1 MNILPKNININ
12 FISYSKHAFK
22 FSALFIIV
30 GIILFFV
37 NGIKASIDFT
47 GGTVINFTIDK
58 DVYNPEFD
66 LRNYLKE
73 NIDKSISLVEMDSK
87 DDIQSLVITTQFL
100 KDESLVSSVL
110 EKKYKNNFTI
120 EKIESIGPKI
130 GKELKSNSLKAIA
143 VALLLIGIYIT
154 FRFDS
159 YYACGSIIALFHD
172 IAITFSFLIFLQ
184 YEISI
189 SIIAAL
195 LTILG
200 YSLNDTIVIYDRIRE
215 NMNLNI
221 EKLDRNIVANKSL
234 NSTLNRTVITS
245 LTTLFVAV
253 VLFIL
258 GGSILQPF
266 AMALIIGV
274 LTGTYSSLFIATP
287 IMLILEEKYKLED
300 FDEEE

>member
-22 FSALFIIV
+22 FSALFIIS

-47 GGTVINFTIDK
+47 GGTVINFNINK

-66 LRNYLKE
+66 LRTYLKD
-73 NIDKSISLVEMDSK
+73 NIDKSVSLVEVDSK
-87 DDIQSLVITTQFL
+87 EGIQSLVITTQFL

-110 EKKYKNNFTI
+110 ENKYKNNFTI

-159 YYACGSIIALFHD
+159 YYAFGSIVALFHD

-234 NSTLNRTVITS
+234 NTTLNRTVITS
-245 LTTLFVAV
+245 LTTLLVAV

-258 GGSILQPF
+258 GGPILQPF

-300 FDEEE
+300 FEEE

>member
-12 FISYSKHAFK
+12 FIEHSSNAFK
-22 FSALFIIV
+22 FSFLFIMTGV
-30 GIILFFV
+30 ILFFV

-47 GGTVINFTIDK
+47 GGTVINFNINQDS
-58 DVYNPEFD
+58 YNPEFD

-73 NIDKSISLVEMDSK
+73 NIDESVSLVEIESK
-87 DDIQSLVITTQFL
+87 EGVQSIVMTTKFL
-100 KDESLVSSVL
+100 NDESLVNSIL
-110 EKKYKNNFTI
+110 EKKYKNNFSI

-130 GKELKSNSLKAIA
+130 GKELKNNSLKAIA
-143 VALLLIGIYIT
+143 VAILLIGIYIT

-159 YYACGSIIALFHD
+159 YYALGSIIALFHD
-172 IAITFSFLIFLQ
+172 IAITFSFLIFFQ

-221 EKLDRNIVANKSL
+221 EKIDRKIVANKSL
-234 NSTLNRTVITS
+234 NNTLNRTVITS
-245 LTTLFVAV
+245 LTTLLVAV

-258 GGSILQPF
+258 GGSVLQPF

-287 IMLILEEKYKLED
+287 IMLILENKYKLED
-300 FDEEE
+300 FEEE

>member
-1 MNILPKNININ
+1 MNILPKNLNFN
-12 FISYSKHAFK
+12 FIAHSKSAFK
-22 FSALFIIV
+22 ISTLFIII
-30 GIILFFV
+30 GIILFFI
-37 NGIKASIDFT
+37 NGIKTSIDFT
-47 GGTVINFTIDK
+47 GGTVINFNIKEDS
-58 DVYNPEFD
+58 YNVDFD
-66 LRNYLKE
+66 LRSYLKE
-73 NIDKSISLVEMDSK
+73 NLDQSVSLVEMASK
-87 DDIQSLVITTQFL
+87 EGFKNLAITTKFL
-100 KDESLVSSVL
+100 KDESLVDDVL
-110 EKKYKNNFTI
+110 AKKYGDDYFI

-130 GKELKSNSLKAIA
+130 GKELKNNSLKAII
-143 VALLLIGIYIT
+143 VAMLLIGIYIT

-159 YYACGSIIALFHD
+159 YYALGSIVALFHD
-172 IAITFSFLIFLQ
+172 MAITLSFLIFFQ

-221 EKLDRNIVANKSL
+221 DNLDRNIVANNSL
-234 NSTLNRTVITS
+234 ISTLNRTIITS

-253 VLFIL
+253 VLFVL
-258 GGSILQPF
+258 GGQVLQPF

-274 LTGTYSSLFIATP
+274 FTGTYSSLFIATP

-300 FDEEE
+300 FEEE

>member
-22 FSALFIIV
+22 FSALFIIS

-47 GGTVINFTIDK
+47 GGTVINFNINK

-66 LRNYLKE
+66 LRTYLKD
-73 NIDKSISLVEMDSK
+73 NIDKSVSLVEVDSK
-87 DDIQSLVITTQFL
+87 EGIQSLVITTQFL

-110 EKKYKNNFTI
+110 ENKYKNNFTI

-159 YYACGSIIALFHD
+159 YYAFGSIVALFHD

-215 NMNLNI
+215 NMSLNI

-234 NSTLNRTVITS
+234 NTTLNRTVITS
-245 LTTLFVAV
+245 LTTLLVAV

-258 GGSILQPF
+258 GGPILQPF

-300 FDEEE
+300 FEEE

>member
-22 FSALFIIV
+22 FSALFIIF
-30 GIILFFV
+30 GIILFFI

-47 GGTVINFTIDK
+47 GGTVINFNINK

-66 LRNYLKE
+66 LRNYLKN
-73 NIDKSISLVEMDSK
+73 NIDKSVSLVEMDSK
-87 DDIQSLVITTQFL
+87 EGIQSLVITTQFL

-110 EKKYKNNFTI
+110 ENKYKNNFTI

-159 YYACGSIIALFHD
+159 YYAFGSIVALFHD

-215 NMNLNI
+215 NMKLNI
-221 EKLDRNIVANKSL
+221 EKLDRNIIANKSL
-234 NSTLNRTVITS
+234 NTTLNRTVITS
-245 LTTLFVAV
+245 LTTLLVAV

-258 GGSILQPF
+258 GGPILQPF

-300 FDEEE
+300 LEEE

>member
-22 FSALFIIV
+22 FSALFIIF
-30 GIILFFV
+30 GIILFFI

-47 GGTVINFTIDK
+47 GGTVINFNINK
-58 DVYNPEFD
+58 DVYVPEFD
-66 LRNYLKE
+66 LRNYLKN
-73 NIDKSISLVEMDSK
+73 NIDKSVSLVEMDSK
-87 DDIQSLVITTQFL
+87 EGIQSLVITTQFL

-110 EKKYKNNFTI
+110 ENKYKNNFTI

-130 GKELKSNSLKAIA
+130 AKELKSNSLKAIA

-159 YYACGSIIALFHD
+159 YYAFGSIVALFHD

-215 NMNLNI
+215 NMKLNI
-221 EKLDRNIVANKSL
+221 EKLDRNIIANKSL
-234 NSTLNRTVITS
+234 NTTLNRTVITS
-245 LTTLFVAV
+245 ITTLLVAI

-258 GGSILQPF
+258 GGPILQPF

-300 FDEEE
+300 FEEE

>member
-1 MNILPKNININ
+1 MSELNKIAVQIL
-12 FISYSKHAFK
+12 SKGKGILAADESTGTMTKRLDGVNVPSTPENRLLFRETL
-22 FSALFIIV
+22 FSASGMAECIGGVILYDETIKQQTSKKNLIPELILKMEYLDNEKGLHNSLNSMFENQYQII
-30 GIILFFV
+30 
-37 NGIKASIDFT
+37 
-47 GGTVINFTIDK
+47 
-58 DVYNPEFD
+58 
-66 LRNYLKE
+66 
-73 NIDKSISLVEMDSK
+73 
-87 DDIQSLVITTQFL
+87 
-100 KDESLVSSVL
+100 
-110 EKKYKNNFTI
+110 
-120 EKIESIGPKI
+120 KIESIGPKI

-159 YYACGSIIALFHD
+159 YYAFGSIVALFHD

-215 NMNLNI
+215 NMSLNI

-234 NSTLNRTVITS
+234 NTTLNRTVITS
-245 LTTLFVAV
+245 LTTLLVAV

-258 GGSILQPF
+258 GGPILQPF

-300 FDEEE
+300 FEEE

>member
-47 GGTVINFTIDK
+47 GGTVINFAIDK

>member
-1 MNILPKNININ
+1 MNILPENININ

-22 FSALFIIV
+22 FSALFIIS

-47 GGTVINFTIDK
+47 GGTVINFNINK

-66 LRNYLKE
+66 LRTYLKD
-73 NIDKSISLVEMDSK
+73 NIDKSVSLVEVDSK
-87 DDIQSLVITTQFL
+87 EGIQSLVITTQFL

-110 EKKYKNNFTI
+110 ENKYKNNFTI

-159 YYACGSIIALFHD
+159 YYAFGSIVALFHD

-234 NSTLNRTVITS
+234 NTTLNRTVITS
-245 LTTLFVAV
+245 LTTLLVAV

-258 GGSILQPF
+258 GGPILQPF

-300 FDEEE
+300 FEEE

>member
-22 FSALFIIV
+22 FSALFIIS

-47 GGTVINFTIDK
+47 GGTVINFNINK

-66 LRNYLKE
+66 LRTYLKD
-73 NIDKSISLVEMDSK
+73 NIDESVSLVEVDSK
-87 DDIQSLVITTQFL
+87 DGIQSLVITTQFL

-110 EKKYKNNFTI
+110 ENKYKNNFTI

-159 YYACGSIIALFHD
+159 YYAFGSIVALFHD

-215 NMNLNI
+215 NISLNI
-221 EKLDRNIVANKSL
+221 EKLDHDIVANKSL
-234 NSTLNRTVITS
+234 NTTLNRTVITS
-245 LTTLFVAV
+245 LTTLLVAV

-258 GGSILQPF
+258 GGPILQPF

-274 LTGTYSSLFIATP
+274 LTGTYSSLFVATP

-300 FDEEE
+300 FEEE

>member
-1 MNILPKNININ
+1 MNILPKNLNFN
-12 FISYSKHAFK
+12 FIAYSKSAFK
-22 FSALFIIV
+22 ISTIFIIT
-30 GIILFFV
+30 GIIFFSI
-37 NGIKASIDFT
+37 NGIKTSIDFT
-47 GGTVINFTIDK
+47 GGTVINFNVKK
-58 DVYNPEFD
+58 DSYDPEFN
-66 LRNYLKE
+66 LRSYLKE
-73 NIDKSISLVEMDSK
+73 NLDQSVSLVEMNSK
-87 DDIQSLVITTQFL
+87 DGLHRVVITTQFL
-100 KDESLVSSVL
+100 KDEGLVNTVL
-110 EKKYKNNFTI
+110 KKKYGDGYVI

-130 GKELKSNSLKAIA
+130 GKELKNNSLKAIV
-143 VALLLIGIYIT
+143 VAMLLIGIYIT

-159 YYACGSIIALFHD
+159 YYALGSIIALFHD
-172 IAITFSFLIFLQ
+172 IAITLSFLIFFQ

-221 EKLDRNIVANKSL
+221 DGIDRKIVANNSL

-245 LTTLFVAV
+245 LTTLIVAG
-253 VLFIL
+253 VLFVL
-258 GGSILQPF
+258 GGQVLQPF

-287 IMLILEEKYKLED
+287 LMLILEKKYKLKD
-300 FDEEE
+300 FEEE

>member
-12 FISYSKHAFK
+12 FILYSRHAFK
-22 FSALFIIV
+22 LSALFITF

-47 GGTVINFTIDK
+47 GGTVINFNINK

-66 LRNYLKE
+66 LRNYLKN
-73 NIDKSISLVEMDSK
+73 NIDESVSLVEMDSK
-87 DDIQSLVITTQFL
+87 DGVQSLVITTKFL

-110 EKKYKNNFTI
+110 ENKYKNNFTI

-159 YYACGSIIALFHD
+159 YYAFGSIVALFHD

-215 NMNLNI
+215 NMSLNI
-221 EKLDRNIVANKSL
+221 EKLDRDIIANKSL
-234 NSTLNRTVITS
+234 NTTLNRTVITS
-245 LTTLFVAV
+245 LTTLLVAV

-258 GGSILQPF
+258 GGPILQPF

-300 FDEEE
+300 FEEE

>member
-1 MNILPKNININ
+1 MNILPKNINIS
-12 FISYSKHAFK
+12 FIEHSKYAFK
-22 FSALFIIV
+22 ISIIFIITGV
-30 GIILFFV
+30 IFFFI
-37 NGIKASIDFT
+37 NGIKTSIDFT
-47 GGTVINFTIDK
+47 GGTVINFNIKK
-58 DVYNPEFD
+58 DSYNADFD
-66 LRNYLKE
+66 LRSYLKE
-73 NIDKSISLVEMDSK
+73 NLDQSVSLVEMDSK
-87 DDIQSLVITTQFL
+87 DEFKNLVITTQFL
-100 KDESLVSSVL
+100 KDESLVDGVL
-110 EKKYKNNFTI
+110 SKKYGEDYFI

-130 GKELKSNSLKAIA
+130 GKELKNNSLKAII
-143 VALLLIGIYIT
+143 VAMLLIGIYIT

-159 YYACGSIIALFHD
+159 YYAFGSIIALFHD
-172 IAITFSFLIFLQ
+172 IAITLSFLIFFQ

-215 NMNLNI
+215 NMKLNV

-234 NSTLNRTVITS
+234 NSTLNRTIITS

-258 GGSILQPF
+258 GGSVLQPF
-266 AMALIIGV
+266 AIALIIGV

-287 IMLILEEKYKLED
+287 IMLLLEEKYKLED
-300 FDEEE
+300 FEEE